1 MSHKGIC
8 GCRRELAGS
17 NSFRGANLA
26 NTALEL
32 CSLSLLL
39 PPITLSVLPSPRHLF
54 LLVGDDML
62 APVAIVSPT
71 GNRAVRRAEGRDMQA
86 SLGSVPA
93 PRRARRREAAK
104 GGGVRVWWYAVKR

>member
-1 MSHKGIC
+1 
-8 GCRRELAGS
+8 
-17 NSFRGANLA
+17 
-26 NTALEL
+26 
-32 CSLSLLL
+32 
-39 PPITLSVLPSPRHLF
+39 
-54 LLVGDDML
+54 ML